1 MRRTRNM
8 LTNQDFEDAG
18 AQFVTGF
25 KGTGEVIVGSNNDE
39 WGF

>member
-1 MRRTRNM
+1 M

-18 AQFVTGF
+18 AQFVPGF

-39 WGF
+39 